1 MGLESAAP
9 NKTQRMRGIR
19 KGRIGTMSRKGLSV
33 LGVLLAFVLAAGGQP
48 RFASAENLPN
58 TMKVV
63 RTFGG
68 EEVEDAYK
76 LMGGCVNRRMSYRL
90 MQVLE
95 RNQCEDHV
103 FRPYDLSLRSEWMFG
118 CALNFFQREKYTGED
133 QGIWLNWRFAMT
145 AGAPKFQFSGR
156 SRSSGERFLCTPPK
170 AVAEDLF
177 TVTAEW
183 NKRLGKRWR
192 DLRAKLMKEILEA
205 DFQGKKPKDLTEE
218 EQEKL
223 FEKLNAKMA
232 VEWPQLLN
240 PEEKQL
246 DDESNRLGGELERVL
261 TTPQEK
267 DYEYRVLE
275 KGVSVPVLVRDGKL
289 KYDGGT
295 LELKGRDRGLTE
307 TMLFRM
313 VQIASGLWP
322 DGVFRS
328 GGVTIET
335 GWNDPKVKAF
345 LADELKVP
353 ADKVRMGA
361 AGTLTAGK
369 DLTLADAWFRITA
382 ASTGKTL
389 LFRATERMLSP
400 RYFELKDKSE
410 STTAEE
416 NRLAKAAQASP
427 FLGGFEVRDHTAAE
441 KLNDVLYGNKLVHL
455 GQDGSKAELELDTL
469 IQQIKGTPNVSA
481 DSLFNAVA
489 GFRSAQLVSQAW
501 NDKVFNPSDVAVTV
515 GPVLGGTNP
524 GDFWASLG
532 VADVKTDAGA
542 GDGRLRATIRVKSTG
557 DTYTIRETE
566 DLGRR
571 DYANLK
577 AYADKIR
584 PIAEKEKGSGSVG
597 TQGLA
602 ADRAVSA
609 LGTVQAA
616 HAHTGWR
623 GALHITEES
632 MEALEEN
639 LISVPS
645 VGYVLVSKEQKP
657 GGSEPGTPK
666 PDAPKPG
673 QPKPDAPKPN
683 TPKPDVPKPDA
694 PKPDVGQRERVLGD
708 FLKAPKNWN
717 ISETRLGAV
726 TRVSL
731 SIRFETDL
739 DLKTVRLMTQG
750 FRQETV
756 KAELIPA
763 VAGKSFSA
771 AAAGMRTYTLKAS
784 GEFDTADRDKAAIT
798 GIRYTTADDA
808 TERELPLPS
817 SGIPLS
823 EMKQAAPEGEKK
835 SGSSSGCDA
844 GFLSLA
850 VLALVPVAVRSGRRS
865 R

>member
-1 MGLESAAP
+1 MEPKSSGSDM
-9 NKTQRMRGIR
+9 TQRMRGIR
-19 KGRIGTMSRKGLSV
+19 KGRIGTMSRKGLCV

-76 LMGGCVNRRMSYRL
+76 LMGGCANRRMSYRL

-95 RNQCEDHV
+95 RNQYGDRV

-177 TVTAEW
+177 TVNAEW
-183 NKRLGKRWR
+183 NKRLGQRWSA
-192 DLRAKLMKEILEA
+192 LRAKLMKEILEA
-205 DFQGKKPKDLTEE
+205 DFPGKKPKDLTEE
-218 EQEKL
+218 EQERL
-223 FEKLNAKMA
+223 LEKLNAKMA
-232 VEWPQLLN
+232 VEWPKQLS
-240 PEEKQL
+240 PEEKKL

-275 KGVSVPVLVRDGKL
+275 KGVGVPVLVRDGKL

-295 LELKGRDRGLTE
+295 LELSAQNRGLTE

-328 GGVTIET
+328 GGVSIET
-335 GWNDPKVKAF
+335 GWNDPKVRGF
-345 LADELKVP
+345 LTNELKVP
-353 ADKVRMGA
+353 AGKVRMGA
-361 AGTLTAGK
+361 AGNLTAGK
-369 DLTLADAWFRITA
+369 NLTLADAWFRVTA

-400 RYFELKDKSE
+400 RYFELKRQGT
-410 STTAEE
+410 STEVEE
-416 NRLAKAAQASP
+416 NRLAALAKASP

-441 KLNDVLYGNKLVHL
+441 NLNDVLYGNKLVYL
-455 GQDGSKAELELDTL
+455 RQDGSKAELELGAL
-469 IQQIKGTPNVSA
+469 LQQIKGTPNVSA

-501 NDKVFNPSDVAVTV
+501 SDGAFRPSDVAVAV
-515 GPVLGGTNP
+515 GPALGGTNP
-524 GDFWASLG
+524 GDFWSSLG
-532 VADVKTDAGA
+532 VDDVTIDAGA
-542 GDGRLRATIRVKSTG
+542 GDGRLRVTVRVKSTG
-557 DTYTIRETE
+557 DTYTIREAE

-577 AYADKIR
+577 GYADKIR
-584 PIAEKEKGSGSVG
+584 PTAEKEKGSGSVG
-597 TQGLA
+597 THGLA

-639 LISVPS
+639 LTSVPS
-645 VGYVLVSKEQKP
+645 VGYVLVSKAQQP
-657 GGSEPGTPK
+657 GGSEPETPE
-666 PDAPKPG
+666 PDAPKP
-673 QPKPDAPKPN
+673 DR
-683 TPKPDVPKPDA
+683 PKPDVPKPDVPKPDV
-694 PKPDVGQRERVLGD
+694 PKPDVGQKERVLGD
-708 FLKAPKNWN
+708 FLKAPKNWS
-717 ISETRLGAV
+717 ISETRQGPV

-750 FRQETV
+750 FRQDTV
-756 KAELIPA
+756 KAELVPA
-763 VAGKSFSA
+763 VAGKSLSA
-771 AAAGMRTYTLKAS
+771 AAAGKRTYTLKAS
-784 GEFDTADRDKAAIT
+784 GEFETANRDKAAIT

-808 TERELPLPS
+808 AERELPLPS

-835 SGSSSGCDA
+835 SGGSGCDA
-844 GFLSLA
+844 GLLSFATLILA
-850 VLALVPVAVRSGRRS
+850 PVAVRSGRRS